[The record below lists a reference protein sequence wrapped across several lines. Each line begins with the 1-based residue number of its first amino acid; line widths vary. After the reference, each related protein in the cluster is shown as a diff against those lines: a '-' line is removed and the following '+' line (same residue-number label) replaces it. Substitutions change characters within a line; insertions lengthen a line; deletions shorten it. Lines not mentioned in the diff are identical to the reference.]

1 MTIATATN
9 DQLQEIAEKAAAK
22 IYKYFGDALT
32 EGILSLKA
40 DKTDGVDANI
50 PDNLAIGITIS
61 ILVSCFYS
69 HVQMQLSI
77 AKDNGK
83 NVPTYRIEEMIRS
96 RLRANINM
104 ALLNEDH
111 VVFKMLEQLRKE
123 FPIVEGQEY
132 AH

>member
-61 ILVSCFYS
+61 ILVSKRL
-69 HVQMQLSI
+69 VLS
-77 AKDNGK
+77 G
-83 NVPTYRIEEMIRS
+83 S
-96 RLRANINM
+96 
-104 ALLNEDH
+104 
-111 VVFKMLEQLRKE
+111 FS
-123 FPIVEGQEY
+123 
-132 AH
+132 